1 MYLRSKL
8 NTVGECRPQRHVHRT
23 KAFQDASAK
32 PPGPTDA
39 PFRDRPALTSLRLG
53 SLLSA
58 PARPDWGKAQTRP
71 LSIGSRLCRSATSFV
86 PLYAPLR
93 KRSAFHRPL
102 PTEAKANIP
111 ISSSQVRTI
120 PPS

>member
-39 PFRDRPALTSLRLG
+39 PFRNRPALTSLRLG

-58 PARPDWGKAQTRP
+58 TARPEWRKAQTRP
-71 LSIGSRLCRSATSFV
+71 LPLDLGSAASLLPSLLYMLHFGNV
-86 PLYAPLR
+86 PLSIAHFQS
-93 KRSAFHRPL
+93 K
-102 PTEAKANIP
+102 
-111 ISSSQVRTI
+111 
-120 PPS
+120 